1 MFIFDWDD
9 TLLCTSF
16 LSALHFLD
24 LSPEIKEMLTK
35 LDETCVK
42 LLTMTSDRGDVYII
56 TNATKGWVEY
66 SSKLYISNNPVI
78 CPTLTSSWRRG
89 PSPSSQLAR
98 STGRTTP
105 EITGAGRLR
114 PSRASSRNWTQ
125 TYE

>member
-56 TNATKGWVEY
+56 TNATKGWV
-66 SSKLYISNNPVI
+66 
-78 CPTLTSSWRRG
+78 
-89 PSPSSQLAR
+89 
-98 STGRTTP
+98 
-105 EITGAGRLR
+105 
-114 PSRASSRNWTQ
+114 
-125 TYE
+125 